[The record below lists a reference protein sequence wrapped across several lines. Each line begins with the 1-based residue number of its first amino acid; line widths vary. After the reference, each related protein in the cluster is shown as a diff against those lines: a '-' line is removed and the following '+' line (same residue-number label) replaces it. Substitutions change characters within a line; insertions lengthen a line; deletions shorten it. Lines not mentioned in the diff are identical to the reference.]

1 MSIRVVMYMYSCV
14 SVGPSRTSSFNK
26 AASYL
31 TFLCGFSRI
40 ILLYTPSYYPSGF
53 HAVFVILCLGTL

>member
-31 TFLCGFSRI
+31 TSCVAFPVLFSY
-40 ILLYTPSYYPSGF
+40 ILLLIIHQVSM
-53 HAVFVILCLGTL
+53 LCL